1 MDRTIQL
8 QKNAAV
14 LTVDGQSVG
23 SLNRVVVEPESRTLN
38 AIVVRT
44 GGLFS
49 KEEKVVP
56 IDVVAETHEDQIR
69 LNEKARDL
77 DEFPP
82 FEEEVAI
89 NGSESARPD
98 VPTENPP
105 LTAVGHPDAGR
116 PAIPSV
122 PAVPAGGMVTE
133 VRQNIP
139 EGTIAMEETPK
150 IITVEGIHAGDV
162 ERILADPT
170 DDHLTHLLVSNGL
183 FKKTVK
189 LIPIQWVAM
198 LGMEHIHLKVK
209 KRELDELPEATR
221 SGYK

>member
-14 LTVDGQSVG
+14 LTVDGQTVG

-44 GGLFS
+44 GGLFN

-56 IDVVAETHEDQIR
+56 ISLVAETLEDQIR
-69 LNEKARDL
+69 LNEKARDM
-77 DEFPP
+77 DDFPP
-82 FEEEVAI
+82 FEEQVAA
-89 NGSESARPD
+89 NGSESARRSS
-98 VPTENPP
+98 PTENPP
-105 LTAVGHPDAGR
+105 LTAAGHPDAGL
-116 PAIPSV
+116 PAIPSL
-122 PAVPAGGMVTE
+122 PAVPAGSMVTE

-139 EGTIAMEETPK
+139 AGTIAMEETPK
-150 IITVEGIHAGDV
+150 IITLEGIHAGDV
-162 ERILADPT
+162 ERILADPA

-209 KRELDELPEATR
+209 KSELDKLPEA
-221 SGYK
+221 SHIG

>member
-14 LTVDGQSVG
+14 LTVDGQTVG

-44 GGLFS
+44 GGLFN

-56 IDVVAETHEDQIR
+56 ISLVAETLEDQIR
-69 LNEKARDL
+69 LNEKASDM
-77 DEFPP
+77 DDFPP
-82 FEEEVAI
+82 FEEVVSVKPKEGAHPLPP
-89 NGSESARPD
+89 SA
-98 VPTENPP
+98 T
-105 LTAVGHPDAGR
+105 TAPFSAAAQPDAALTSMRTPLEPG
-116 PAIPSV
+116 
-122 PAVPAGGMVTE
+122 AVTQ

-150 IITVEGIHAGDV
+150 IITLEGIHAGDV
-162 ERILADPT
+162 ERILADPA

-183 FKKTVK
+183 FKKTIK
-189 LIPIQWVAM
+189 LIPIQWVTM
-198 LGMEHIHLKVK
+198 LGMEHIHLQVK
-209 KRELDELPEATR
+209 KSDLDELPEA
-221 SGYK
+221 SSVG

>member
-14 LTVDGQSVG
+14 LTVDGQTVG
-23 SLNRVVVEPESRTLN
+23 SLNRVVVDSESRTLN

-44 GGLFS
+44 GGLFN

-56 IDVVAETHEDQIR
+56 ISLVAETLEDQIR
-69 LNEKARDL
+69 LNEKARGMD
-77 DEFPP
+77 DFPP
-82 FEEEVAI
+82 FEEEISA
-89 NGSESARPD
+89 NGSESAPRPA
-98 VPTENPP
+98 PTENPP
-105 LTAVGHPDAGR
+105 LTAAGHPDAGL
-116 PAIPSV
+116 PAI
-122 PAVPAGGMVTE
+122 PAVPASGMVTQ

-139 EGTIAMEETPK
+139 AGTIAMEETPK
-150 IITVEGIHAGDV
+150 IITLEGIHAGDV
-162 ERILADPT
+162 ERILADPA

-189 LIPIQWVAM
+189 LIPIQWVAL

-209 KRELDELPEATR
+209 KSELDELPEAPHI
-221 SGYK
+221 G